1 MAVSIKTSSLA
12 SISSGSRYF
21 AGLCGVVL
29 AIAFI
34 IIGLEVSLAIAGS
47 EPKPSINVLRKGDRL
62 PLVTSMYRDHGDQP
76 LHVSV
81 PSSSA
86 SDKMAEGC
94 EALVSSQGSCSL
106 PKPHGVRRLACT
118 R

>member
-1 MAVSIKTSSLA
+1 MAFSIKTSTLA

-29 AIAFI
+29 SIAFI

-47 EPKPSINVLRKGDRL
+47 EPKPSINVSRKGDRW
-62 PLVTSMYRDHGDQP
+62 PLVTPLYRDHGDQP

-94 EALVSSQGSCSL
+94 EALVSS
-106 PKPHGVRRLACT
+106 LAHSPLKYIAGRCLS
-118 R
+118 